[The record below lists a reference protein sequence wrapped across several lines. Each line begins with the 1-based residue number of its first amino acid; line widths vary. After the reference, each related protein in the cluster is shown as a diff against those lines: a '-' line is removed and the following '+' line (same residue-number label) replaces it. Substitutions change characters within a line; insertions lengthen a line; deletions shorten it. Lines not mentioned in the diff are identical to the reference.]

1 MSMSVRELALLGV
14 LGMNVL
20 SFGLMGA
27 DKRRARKGRRRIRE
41 RTLWI
46 VSALSGALG
55 GLLGMAVFHHKTRHW
70 RFRVGMPALLAVQA
84 VLLGALML

>member
-1 MSMSVRELALLGV
+1 MSVRELALLGV

-27 DKRRARKGRRRIRE
+27 DKRRASKGRRRIRE

>member
-1 MSMSVRELALLGV
+1 MSVRELALLGV
-14 LGMNVL
+14 LGMNAL

-55 GLLGMAVFHHKTRHW
+55 GLLGMAVFHHKTRH
-70 RFRVGMPALLAVQA
+70 RSFCVGMPALLAVQA
-84 VLLGALML
+84 ALTCALLL

>member
-1 MSMSVRELALLGV
+1 MSVRELALLGV

-55 GLLGMAVFHHKTRHW
+55 GLLGMAVFHHKTRHG

>member
-1 MSMSVRELALLGV
+1 MSVRELALLGV

-27 DKRRARKGRRRIRE
+27 DKRLARKGRRRIRE

-70 RFRVGMPALLAVQA
+70 RFAWACPRCWRCRLCCLAR
-84 VLLGALML
+84 

>member
-1 MSMSVRELALLGV
+1 MSVRELALLGV

-27 DKRRARKGRRRIRE
+27 DKRRARHGRRRIRE

-55 GLLGMAVFHHKTRHW
+55 GLLGMAVFHHKTRHC

-84 VLLGALML
+84 VLLGVLML

>member
-1 MSMSVRELALLGV
+1 MSVRELALLGV

-27 DKRRARKGRRRIRE
+27 DKRLARKGRRRIRE
-41 RTLWI
+41 RTMWI

>member
-1 MSMSVRELALLGV
+1 MSVRELALLGV

>member
-1 MSMSVRELALLGV
+1 MSVRELALLSV

-27 DKRRARKGRRRIRE
+27 DKHRARQGRRRIRE

>member
-1 MSMSVRELALLGV
+1 MFAHEVILPVLLGV
-14 LGMNVL
+14 NAL

>member
-1 MSMSVRELALLGV
+1 MSVRELALLGV

-27 DKRRARKGRRRIRE
+27 DKRRARNGRRRIRE

>member
-1 MSMSVRELALLGV
+1 MSVRELALLGA

-46 VSALSGALG
+46 VSALFGALG

>member
-1 MSMSVRELALLGV
+1 MFAHEVIVPVL
-14 LGMNVL
+14 LGMNAL
-20 SFGLMGA
+20 SFSLMGA

>member
-1 MSMSVRELALLGV
+1 MSVRELALLGV

-27 DKRRARKGRRRIRE
+27 DKRRARKGRRRIRD

>member
-1 MSMSVRELALLGV
+1 MSVRELALLGV

-41 RTLWI
+41 RTLWS

>member
-1 MSMSVRELALLGV
+1 MSVRELALLGV

-46 VSALSGALG
+46 VSALFGALG

>member
-1 MSMSVRELALLGV
+1 MSVRELALLGV

-20 SFGLMGA
+20 SVGLMGA
-27 DKRRARKGRRRIRE
+27 DKRLARKGRRRIRE
-41 RTLWI
+41 RTMWI